1 MAFFIFPFHDPPGYD
16 ADEGIARDLTIDAAQ
31 AARSSRSTQK
41 SLSTAQI
48 RKLLDSRNER
58 EVLDGLRKVI
68 TVCAPYNS
76 CRPGAK
82 SNGVKRLMH
91 RSQPCL
97 PFFSSV
103 VKNVASPNLEIK
115 KLVYIY
121 LLSHAEAEPDLALL
135 SINTIQKSLS
145 DGNPQV
151 RAMALKTMSGIRVPV
166 ISQIVSLAIRK
177 GLGDMSPHVR
187 RAAALAIPKC
197 YRLDPGTLPQLLGY
211 LSTLLGDKQYYV
223 AGAAV
228 KTFMEICPERLDL
241 IHKHYRGLVK
251 KLVDMD
257 EWSQLATLQLMTIY
271 ARRCFPRKTTTVK
284 KKNGTKGFYEDEDD
298 QAEEEISE
306 EVAVINP
313 DLELLLKSIKPLLQS
328 RNSAVVVAVA
338 RAYVNLGT
346 PSYIESTIGPLVAL
360 LRGPQDIQHIALYN
374 IVSVAISQPQSFVRF
389 ASHFLVRTTD
399 PAQVWELKLEM
410 LTLIFP
416 HCDTHIK
423 SLILNELE
431 HFASG
436 SDRALVRESVRAI
449 GRCAQSD
456 TQTSGRCMRLLLKQ
470 ISSPDGNLVAES
482 LTVIRHLI
490 QQDPDSHIKTVIR
503 LAKSLDTTTSPKARA
518 TIIWLVGEF
527 SGIGEEDN
535 IAPDVLRILAKNFA
549 DEAEPAKLQIVLLA
563 AKVYL
568 HYLNR
573 LQTTAK
579 PTPADNASPSQ
590 QEEFKPPHF
599 VSPDE
604 VHPVVLLWNYIFLLA
619 RYDTS
624 YDLRDRLRLYRSL
637 LSTPSSTQ
645 LATLM
650 LLAPKL
656 VPQVPSPSE
665 SRKGFM
671 LGSASLVIGDSV
683 GGMGIKGYEGL
694 PDWVKAGQEPDPSL
708 REWEEEKAYG
718 ETSAKSVPA
727 GEMLDRA
734 AGSGKTVMG
743 RSGVNGDGSGVSE
756 GEGKGKE
763 KAKTLDDWLA
773 EEETEEEEGS
783 EEEGSEEEEDE
794 EESEEETD
802 DEEGEESE
810 EESDDGAEGDQL
822 IKR

>member
-1 MAFFIFPFHDPPGYD
+1 MESLSRISSLL
-16 ADEGIARDLTIDAAQ
+16 ESARDLTIDAAQ

-58 EVLDGLRKVI
+58 EALDGLRKVI
-68 TVCAPYNS
+68 T
-76 CRPGAK
+76 
-82 SNGVKRLMH
+82 LMY

-211 LSTLLGDKQYYV
+211 LSILLGDKQYFV

-271 ARRCFPRKTTTVK
+271 ARRCFPRKTTTAK
-284 KKNGTKGFYEDEDD
+284 KKNGTKGFYEDEED
-298 QAEEEISE
+298 QAEEETSE

-328 RNSAVVVAVA
+328 RNSAVIVAVA
-338 RAYVNLGT
+338 RAYVSLGT
-346 PSYIESTIGPLVAL
+346 ASYIESTIGPLVAL

-436 SDRALVRESVRAI
+436 SDRELVRESVRAI

-456 TQTSGRCMRLLLKQ
+456 TQTAGRCMRLLLKQ

-490 QQDPDSHIKTVIR
+490 QQDPDSHTKTVIR

-573 LQTTAK
+573 LQAAPESTSA
-579 PTPADNASPSQ
+579 AGGSPPGGQNDGDGAVSSP
-590 QEEFKPPHF
+590 QEDYKPPHLIN
-599 VSPDE
+599 PDE
-604 VHPVVLLWNYIFLLA
+604 EHPIVLLWNYIFLLA

-683 GGMGIKGYEGL
+683 GGMGLKGYEGL
-694 PDWVKAGQEPDPSL
+694 PDWVKAGEEPDPSL

-743 RSGVNGDGSGVSE
+743 RSGMNGEGSGVSE

-773 EEETEEEEGS
+773 EEESEEEVS
-783 EEEGSEEEEDE
+783 EEEGSEDEDSEEEE
-794 EESEEETD
+794 YGEESEEETD
-802 DEEGEESE
+802 DGEGEKSE

>member
-1 MAFFIFPFHDPPGYD
+1 MESLSRISSLL
-16 ADEGIARDLTIDAAQ
+16 ESARDLTIDAAQ

-58 EVLDGLRKVI
+58 DVLDGLRKVI
-68 TVCAPYNS
+68 T
-76 CRPGAK
+76 
-82 SNGVKRLMH
+82 LMH

-241 IHKHYRGLVK
+241 IHKPYRGLVK

-271 ARRCFPRKTTTVK
+271 ARRCFPRRTTTVK
-284 KKNGTKGFYEDEDD
+284 KKGGTKGFYEDEEDKS
-298 QAEEEISE
+298 EEELSE

-328 RNSAVVVAVA
+328 RNSAVIVAVA

-389 ASHFLVRTTD
+389 ASHFLVKTTD

-518 TIIWLVGEF
+518 TIVWLVGEF
-527 SGIGEEDN
+527 SGIGDEDN

-573 LQTTAK
+573 LQAAAGS
-579 PTPADNASPSQ
+579 PPEGQSGEDDASPSHA
-590 QEEFKPPHF
+590 EDFKPPHI
-599 VSPDE
+599 VSLDE
-604 VHPVVLLWNYIFLLA
+604 EHPIVLLWNYIFLLA

-683 GGMGIKGYEGL
+683 GGLGIKGYEGL
-694 PDWVKAGQEPDPSL
+694 PDWVKAGEEPDPSL

-734 AGSGKTVMG
+734 AGSGKTVVG
-743 RSGVNGDGSGVSE
+743 RSGTNGDGSGISE

-773 EEETEEEEGS
+773 EEESEELSEEEEGS
-783 EEEGSEEEEDE
+783 EEEDE

-802 DEEGEESE
+802 DEEDEESE
-810 EESDDGAEGDQL
+810 EESEDGAEGDQL
-822 IKR
+822 IKRDIGNR

>member
-1 MAFFIFPFHDPPGYD
+1 
-16 ADEGIARDLTIDAAQ
+16 
-31 AARSSRSTQK
+31 
-41 SLSTAQI
+41 
-48 RKLLDSRNER
+48 
-58 EVLDGLRKVI
+58 
-68 TVCAPYNS
+68 
-76 CRPGAK
+76 
-82 SNGVKRLMH
+82 MH

-604 VHPVVLLWNYIFLLA
+604 EHPVVLLWNYIFLLA

-683 GGMGIKGYEGL
+683 GGMGIK
-694 PDWVKAGQEPDPSL
+694 AGQEPDPSL

-773 EEETEEEEGS
+773 EEETEEGEGS

>member
-1 MAFFIFPFHDPPGYD
+1 
-16 ADEGIARDLTIDAAQ
+16 
-31 AARSSRSTQK
+31 
-41 SLSTAQI
+41 
-48 RKLLDSRNER
+48 
-58 EVLDGLRKVI
+58 
-68 TVCAPYNS
+68 
-76 CRPGAK
+76 
-82 SNGVKRLMH
+82 MH

-228 KTFMEICPERLDL
+228 MTFMEICPERLDL

-271 ARRCFPRKTTTVK
+271 ARRCFPRRTTSLK
-284 KKNGTKGFYEDEDD
+284 KKNGTKGFYEDEED
-298 QAEEEISE
+298 QAEEVSE

-374 IVSVAISQPQSFVRF
+374 IVSVAISQPESFVRF
-389 ASHFLVRTTD
+389 ASHFLVCTTD

-470 ISSPDGNLVAES
+470 ITSPDGNLVAES

-527 SGIGEEDN
+527 SGIGEENN

-573 LQTTAK
+573 LQATTE
-579 PTPADNASPSQ
+579 PTSPPNASPPAGQGDGDDAASSP
-590 QEEFKPPHF
+590 QEDFKPPHL

-604 VHPVVLLWNYIFLLA
+604 EHPIVLLWNYIFLLA

-665 SRKGFM
+665 SRRGFM

-683 GGMGIKGYEGL
+683 GGLGIKGYEGL
-694 PDWVKAGQEPDPSL
+694 PDWVKAGEEPDPSL
-708 REWEEEKAYG
+708 REFEEEKAYG
-718 ETSAKSVPA
+718 EASAKSVPA

-734 AGSGKTVMG
+734 AGSGKAVVG
-743 RSGVNGDGSGVSE
+743 RTGVNGDGSGVSE

-773 EEETEEEEGS
+773 EEESEEVSGEEGS
-783 EEEGSEEEEDE
+783 EEEGSEEEGEDE
-794 EESEEETD
+794 DEESEEETD

-810 EESDDGAEGDQL
+810 EESDDGAEGD
-822 IKR
+822 

>member
-1 MAFFIFPFHDPPGYD
+1 MSFFIFPFHDAPSFD
-16 ADEGIARDLTIDAAQ
+16 TDEGIARDLTIDAAQ

-68 TVCAPYNS
+68 T
-76 CRPGAK
+76 
-82 SNGVKRLMH
+82 LMH

-151 RAMALKTMSGIRVPV
+151 RAMALKMMSGIRVPV

-284 KKNGTKGFYEDEDD
+284 RKNGTKGFYEDEED

-573 LQTTAK
+573 LQATAE
-579 PTPADNASPSQ
+579 PTPANSGSPPDGGDDMSPSQ
-590 QEEFKPPHF
+590 QEDFKPPHF

-604 VHPVVLLWNYIFLLA
+604 EHPIVLLWNYIFLLA

-734 AGSGKTVMG
+734 AGSGKTVVG
-743 RSGVNGDGSGVSE
+743 RSGVNGDGGGVSE

-773 EEETEEEEGS
+773 EEESEEEEEEEEGS

>member
-1 MAFFIFPFHDPPGYD
+1 MSFFIFPFHDIPSYD
-16 ADEGIARDLTIDAAQ
+16 TDEGIARDLTIDAAQ

-68 TVCAPYNS
+68 T
-76 CRPGAK
+76 
-82 SNGVKRLMH
+82 LMH

-211 LSTLLGDKQYYV
+211 LSTLLGDKQYFV

-271 ARRCFPRKTTTVK
+271 ARRCFPRRTATVK
-284 KKNGTKGFYEDEDD
+284 KKNGSRGFYEDEED
-298 QAEEEISE
+298 QAEEEVSE

-328 RNSAVVVAVA
+328 RNSAVIVAVA
-338 RAYVNLGT
+338 RAYVSLGT
-346 PSYIESTIGPLVAL
+346 TSYIESTIGPLVAL

-374 IVSVAISQPQSFVRF
+374 IVSVAISQPQSFVRY

-436 SDRALVRESVRAI
+436 SDRELVRESVRAI

-573 LQTTAK
+573 LHASAE
-579 PTPADNASPSQ
+579 PTSAPNESPSQ
-590 QEEFKPPHF
+590 QEDFKPPQL

-604 VHPVVLLWNYIFLLA
+604 EHPIVLLWNYIFLLA

-694 PDWVKAGQEPDPSL
+694 PEWVKAGEEPDPSL

-734 AGSGKTVMG
+734 AGSGKTVVG

-773 EEETEEEEGS
+773 EEESEEEVSEEEGS
-783 EEEGSEEEEDE
+783 EEEGSEEEDDE
-794 EESEEETD
+794 EDSEEETD

-810 EESDDGAEGDQL
+810 EDSDDGAEGDQL